1 MADLATLARPYANAA
16 FDVARSSAQLAVWAR
31 SLGLMAAATAEP
43 KLQAMIGSPSIDATH
58 KAGIISDLCGDD
70 ITEMLERFVRVL
82 AENKRL
88 ALLPNIFAQ
97 FEALRAQEEKSLD
110 VEVISAF
117 EMSDEEKQSLT
128 AALKVRFE
136 RDIRLEGSVDSSL
149 LGGAII
155 RAGDTV
161 IDGSVRGKMQK
172 MTETLQRV

>member
-16 FDVARSSAQLAVWAR
+16 FDVARGSAQLSVWAR
-31 SLGLMAAATAEP
+31 FLGLMAAATAEP
-43 KLQAMIGSPSIDATH
+43 KLHTLIGSPSVKATR
-58 KAGIISDLCGDD
+58 KAEIISGLCGDD
-70 ITEMLERFVRVL
+70 VTDVVSRFVRVL

-110 VEVISAF
+110 VEVVSAF
-117 EMSDEEKQSLT
+117 EMSDAEMQALT
-128 AALKVRFE
+128 VALKTRFD
-136 RDIRLEGSVDSSL
+136 RDVRLESSVDASL

-161 IDGSVRGKMQK
+161 IDGSIRGKMKK